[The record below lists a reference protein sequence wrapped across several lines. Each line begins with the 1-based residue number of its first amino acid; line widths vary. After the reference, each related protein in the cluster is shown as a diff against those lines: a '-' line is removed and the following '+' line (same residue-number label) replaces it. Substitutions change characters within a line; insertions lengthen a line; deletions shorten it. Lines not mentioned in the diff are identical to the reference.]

1 MIRLVLRR
9 LATAIPTL
17 FAIVTLSFFVIRL
30 APGSPFA
37 SQRAIPPE
45 VLEALE
51 RRYHFDEP
59 IGRQYLRY
67 LGGVLHGDL
76 GLSTKYPR
84 FSITELVAQSL
95 PHTMLLGLLALAWAL
110 ALGIAAGVVGA
121 SRQNTPWDH
130 ATMGLAMV
138 GISVPTFVLGPL
150 LVLGLSLGLYLFPPA
165 GWGEAR
171 HVVLPALTLGTVYAA
186 YVARLTRSG
195 MLEVVRQDFVRT
207 ARAKGLPERAVM
219 LRHALPTGILPV
231 VSFLGPMLAQLL
243 TGSVVVEMIFGVP
256 GMGPYFVTAAL
267 NRDYFLVMGLVLVYS
282 TILLAANLLVDLL
295 YGVLDPRMRHGA

>member
-1 MIRLVLRR
+1 MRLVLRR
-9 LATAIPTL
+9 LATAVPTL

-59 IGRQYLRY
+59 IGRQYARY
-67 LGGVLHGDL
+67 LGGVLSGDL

-84 FSITELVAQSL
+84 FSIAELVAQSL

-121 SRQNTPWDH
+121 SRQNTAWDP
-130 ATMGLAMV
+130 ATMGLAML

-150 LVLGLSLGLYLFPPA
+150 LVLGLSLVLYLFPPA

-207 ARAKGLPERAVM
+207 ARAKGLPERTVM

-282 TILLAANLLVDLL
+282 TILLVANLLVDLL

>member
-9 LATAIPTL
+9 LATAVPTL
-17 FAIVTLSFFVIRL
+17 LAIVTLSFFVIRL

-59 IGRQYLRY
+59 IGRQYVRY
-67 LGGVLHGDL
+67 LAGVLHGDL

-110 ALGIAAGVVGA
+110 ALGITAGVIGA
-121 SRQNTPWDH
+121 TRQNTAWDH
-130 ATMGLAMV
+130 ATMGLAMI

-150 LVLGLSLGLYLFPPA
+150 LVLGLSLTLYLLPPA

-195 MLEVVRQDFVRT
+195 MLEVIRQDFVRT
-207 ARAKGLPERAVM
+207 ARAKGLPERVVM
-219 LRHALPTGILPV
+219 TRHALRGGILPV

-282 TILLAANLLVDLL
+282 SILLAANLLVDVL
-295 YGVLDPRMRHGA
+295 YGVLDPRMRST

>member
-9 LATAIPTL
+9 LATAVPTL
-17 FAIVTLSFFVIRL
+17 LAIVTLSFFVIRL

-59 IGRQYLRY
+59 IGRQYVRY
-67 LGGVLHGDL
+67 LAGVLHGDL

-110 ALGIAAGVVGA
+110 ALGITAGVIGA
-121 SRQNTPWDH
+121 TRQNTAWDH
-130 ATMGLAMV
+130 ATMGLAMI

-150 LVLGLSLGLYLFPPA
+150 LVLGLSLTLYLLPPT

-195 MLEVVRQDFVRT
+195 MLEVIRQDFVRT
-207 ARAKGLPERAVM
+207 ARAKGLPERVVM
-219 LRHALPTGILPV
+219 TRHALRGGILPV

-282 TILLAANLLVDLL
+282 SILLAANLLVDVL
-295 YGVLDPRMRHGA
+295 YGVLDPRMRST

>member
-9 LATAIPTL
+9 LATAVPTL

-45 VLEALE
+45 VLAALE

-59 IGRQYLRY
+59 IAKQYVRY
-67 LGGVLHGDL
+67 LSGVLHGDL

-95 PHTMLLGLLALAWAL
+95 PHTMLLGSLALIWAL
-110 ALGIAAGVVGA
+110 VLGVTAGIVGA
-121 SRQNTPWDH
+121 MRQNTAWDH

-150 LVLGLSLGLYLFPPA
+150 LVLGLSLTLYLLPPA

-171 HVVLPALTLGTVYAA
+171 HVVLPAVTLGTVYAA

-195 MLEVVRQDFVRT
+195 MLEVIRQDFVRT
-207 ARAKGLPERAVM
+207 ALAKGLPERTVV
-219 LRHALPTGILPV
+219 LRHVLRGGILPV

-282 TILLAANLLVDLL
+282 SILLAANLLVDVM
-295 YGVLDPRMRHGA
+295 YGVLDPRLRGAS

>member
-9 LATAIPTL
+9 LATAVPTL

-45 VLEALE
+45 VLAALE

-59 IGRQYLRY
+59 IAKQYVRY
-67 LGGVLHGDL
+67 LAGVAHGDL

-95 PHTMLLGLLALAWAL
+95 PHTMLLGSLALIWAL
-110 ALGIAAGVVGA
+110 VLGVTAGIVGA
-121 SRQNTPWDH
+121 MRQNTAWDH

-150 LVLGLSLGLYLFPPA
+150 LVLGLSLTLYLLPPA

-171 HVVLPALTLGTVYAA
+171 HVVLPAVTLGTVYAA

-195 MLEVVRQDFVRT
+195 MLEVIRQDFVRT
-207 ARAKGLPERAVM
+207 ALAKGLPERTVV
-219 LRHALPTGILPV
+219 LRHVLRGGILPV

-282 TILLAANLLVDLL
+282 SILLAANLLVDVL
-295 YGVLDPRMRHGA
+295 YGVLDPRLRGAS

>member
-9 LATAIPTL
+9 LATAVPTL

-59 IGRQYLRY
+59 MGRQYVRH

-95 PHTMLLGLLALAWAL
+95 PHTMLLGLLALIWAL
-110 ALGIAAGVVGA
+110 ALGITAGVIGA
-121 SRQNTPWDH
+121 SRQNTAWDH
-130 ATMGLAMV
+130 ATMGLAMI

-150 LVLGLSLGLYLFPPA
+150 LVLGLSLTLYLLPPA

-207 ARAKGLPERAVM
+207 ARAKGLPERVVM
-219 LRHALPTGILPV
+219 MRHALRGGILPV

-282 TILLAANLLVDLL
+282 SILLAANLLVDVL
-295 YGVLDPRMRHGA
+295 YGVLDPRMRSS